1 MVGREVLSID
11 LRKKSRAGILLY
23 ALLMLAVFSLLLQFY
38 LQSQLSESQIVL
50 ANQEGTE
57 AYLMAELTMDTIRE
71 ERKVSK
77 ERNHSQEENAEVLE
91 RKETSTE
98 STAEQDNSK
107 SEESPS
113 KEESIPPQ
121 TSDEAPLQGQL
132 RFLKGESHY
141 HIEQGLVLVTVVT
154 EKGRE
159 FSYSFSLS
167 SEK

>member
-1 MVGREVLSID
+1 MSID
-11 LRKKSRAGILLY
+11 LKKKSRAGILLY

-38 LQSQLSESQIVL
+38 LQSQLSENQIVL

-77 ERNHSQEENAEVLE
+77 ERNRSEEENAEVLE

-98 STAEQDNSK
+98 STVEQDNLL

-113 KEESIPPQ
+113 KEESPPQ
-121 TSDEAPLQGQL
+121 TRDESPLQGQI

-141 HIEQGLVLVTVVT
+141 HIEQELVLVTVVT